1 MSDQQHEHKQTP
13 DVDTRPAGLNAG
25 RRKLVRAGLAAA
37 PVVAAFK
44 TDMVLAQTAGGNVA
58 VMASSFASAATNG
71 GSVSP
76 NAKTTGLYIPMDQC
90 ETQQGCGDLLF
101 GPDRCDGSGKR
112 GCGFAPEISSKVS
125 RKTLAQLF
133 KMNPDNDTE
142 RLAQYL
148 AAGFLSARKF
158 GSESYISEQRCKEIW
173 VKHGRWSPTAGV
185 HWDLADTCDYFQ
197 RVYTGTGFSEC
208 LVNPSSRS
216 REHGC
221 GDPRGGHPH
230 HSGRPHHRG

>member
-1 MSDQQHEHKQTP
+1 MSEQHHEHTQTP
-13 DVDTRPAGLNAG
+13 DVDARPAGLNAG

-44 TDMVLAQTAGGNVA
+44 TEMVLAHSASGNVA
-58 VMASSFASAATNG
+58 VMASSFASATTTG

-90 ETQQGCGDLLF
+90 KTQSGCDELLF
-101 GPDRCDGSGKR
+101 GTDRCDGTGKR
-112 GCGFAPEISSKVS
+112 GCGFAPEINVKLAK
-125 RKTLAQLF
+125 KTLTKLF
-133 KMNPDNDTE
+133 NMSPDNDTE

-148 AAGFLSARKF
+148 AAGYLSARKY
-158 GSESYISEQRCKEIW
+158 GSDSYISEQRCKEIW
-173 VKHGRWSPTAGV
+173 QKHGRWSPTAGV

-208 LVNPSSRS
+208 LVDPSSRS
-216 REHGC
+216 RDRDC
-221 GDPRGGHPH
+221 GDPRGG
-230 HSGRPHHRG
+230 GRHRG